1 MGKVRDRFVRHSRL
15 KVNPL
20 TIDTIDQ
27 NKLWVHYDDEA
38 DSMVIYIT
46 GGPVRAIS
54 VHLGDDTYLKV
65 NPANGDIVGFH
76 VEAWEHSFLPAH
88 PELQSVWNKLQPDA
102 PPEPDWNFLLRMLA
116 LWIIFIFKSDLPS
129 IPTPQPA

>member
-1 MGKVRDRFVRHSRL
+1 MGKVKERFGERSLL

-20 TIDTIDQ
+20 AIGAIDPNQ
-27 NKLWVHYDDEA
+27 LWVHYDDEA

-46 GGPVRAIS
+46 GRPMRAVS
-54 VHLGDDTYLKV
+54 VHMGDDTYLKV
-65 NPANGDIVGFH
+65 NPASGDIVGFH
-76 VEAWEHSFLPAH
+76 IEAWEHSFLPAH
-88 PELQSVWNKLQPDA
+88 PELQSVWNKLQLNA
-102 PPEPDWNFLLRMLA
+102 APEPDWSYLLRMLA